1 VLVVVASVTTA
12 HSSLTRLIVIFVV
25 AFSRHVPRLTLQV
38 ASLPV
43 SHASRAE
50 SSARKR
56 KTIEEVTSPGMEV
69 EERDDDEEEE
79 AAASPESMGYDEDG
93 LITQP

>member
-1 VLVVVASVTTA
+1 VTTA
-12 HSSLTRLIVIFVV
+12 YSFSNLFDFHFVL
-25 AFSRHVPRLTLQV
+25 AFFRHVLRLTLQV

-56 KTIEEVTSPGMEV
+56 KTIEVASPTMEV

-93 LITQP
+93 LVTQP